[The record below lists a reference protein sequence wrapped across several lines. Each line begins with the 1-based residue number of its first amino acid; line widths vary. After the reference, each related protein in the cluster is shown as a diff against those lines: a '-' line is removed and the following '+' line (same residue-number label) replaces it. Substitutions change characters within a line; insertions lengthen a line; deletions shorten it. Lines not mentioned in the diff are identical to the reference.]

1 MKSSVK
7 FKLNTIKSVVI
18 EIINSQNYDE
28 IDLSELDYIVST
40 LDYLILG
47 DIPCEVSVI
56 KSVMESIIV
65 TSIYQNNPKLLKVT
79 GLLTDLLESLK
90 DDAKI

>member
-7 FKLNTIKSVVI
+7 FKLNTIKSVAI

-56 KSVMESIIV
+56 KSLMESIIV

-90 DDAKI
+90 DDTKI

>member
-79 GLLTDLLESLK
+79 GLLTDLLESIK
-90 DDAKI
+90 DDTKI

>member
-90 DDAKI
+90 DDTKI